1 MFKRVVTLALALALL
16 AALFLPFASAETTMY
31 VVTKTG
37 VGLNV
42 RSAARVGNNIL
53 GSIKYGEPVTVVS
66 VQSNGWAKVLFG
78 SKGEGYVASRY
89 LSTTKPTSTPSKT
102 ASKTTNKTAADTSMT
117 QVNSE
122 FKSMK
127 VLSTPVTLAVA
138 PNRVSSW
145 VYFRWA
151 PNTAASIITSFPSG
165 KRLTAIAEGN
175 NWYQVQDPET
185 GRIGFI
191 SKKYTSVVPM

>member
-31 VVTKTG
+31 VKTRTG
-37 VGLNV
+37 SGLNV
-42 RSAARVGNNIL
+42 RSAAKVANNVI
-53 GSIKYGEPVTVVS
+53 GSFKYGEPVVVLS
-66 VQSNGWAKVLFG
+66 IQTNGWAKVMFG
-78 SKGEGYVASRY
+78 SKGEGYVSSRY
-89 LSTTKPTSTPSKT
+89 LSTTKPTGTPSKST
-102 ASKTTNKTAADTSMT
+102 AKTDNKTAADTSMT

-122 FKSMK
+122 FKAMK
-127 VLSTPVTLAVA
+127 VLTTPVTLAVT

-165 KRLTAIAEGN
+165 KRLTAIAEGK